1 MDQSRVTHGWSGSI
15 RKFLDQPKSLIEEA
29 LIAHINTLFGH
40 GASGSQIDAWAEEI
54 DVLKA
59 TFRDLAI
66 SRQDSLNWSVVLE
79 YELPLE
85 GGRRPDVII
94 LGPNKIFVFEFKQD
108 IALHRA
114 HIDQVAAYARD
125 LCEYHSR
132 THGIPVIP
140 YLVPT
145 KTNKF
150 SQIKDNVIV
159 LSPDQIASHLD
170 VIPEAEP
177 IDLEDWLEG
186 DYAPLPTLIAA
197 AKMIF
202 RNERLPAIKRAESL
216 GVGKAVEALKKISN
230 DSKNNCERSLAFVSG
245 VPGAGKT
252 LVGLQFVYEHSNE
265 KGNAIF
271 LSGNRPLVEVL
282 RDALKS
288 GAFVKDLHA
297 YIKSYGLT
305 AKIPSQH
312 IVVFD
317 EAQRAWDSVHMNI
330 KNSVP
335 FSEPELLIGIGEK
348 IPEWAM
354 LVGLIGHGQE
364 INSGEEAGMPG
375 WNDALNS
382 KTAKSKWKIYSP
394 PRFSKDFSDH
404 DVEEIPELDL
414 TKTLRSKQAEDL
426 HKWVEGLLSG
436 SLSAAA
442 RFADKIWLQNYPIFI
457 TRDLDEAKSYIK
469 RLYEDQ
475 ETKRYGILAS
485 SKDKILPQ
493 FGINNDFQSTQRVKN
508 ANWYNNGLGET
519 GSCCNLEEPVTE
531 FACQGLELD
540 MAIVA
545 WGNDFL
551 WDGNE
556 WILKKMRPKYVQKD
570 PHQLR
575 MNSYRVLLT
584 RSRDGVIIFI
594 PPLSEFD
601 KTEHALLASG
611 AKILMEEIPLAL
623 SS

>member
-1 MDQSRVTHGWSGSI
+1 MDQNRITHGWSGSI
-15 RKFLDQPKSLIEEA
+15 REFLSQPKSLIEEA
-29 LIAHINTLFGH
+29 LIGHINSLFGH
-40 GASGSQIDAWAEEI
+40 GASRLQLDAWTEEI
-54 DVLKA
+54 DILRNS
-59 TFRDLAI
+59 FRDLSIA
-66 SRQDSLNWSVVLE
+66 RQDCLDWSVVLE

-94 LGPNKIFVFEFKQD
+94 LGPNKVLVLEFKQD
-108 IALHRA
+108 LVLHRA
-114 HIDQVAAYARD
+114 SIDQVAAYARD
-125 LCEYHSR
+125 LAEYHSS
-132 THGIPVIP
+132 THGVPVIP
-140 YLVPT
+140 FLIPT
-145 KTNKF
+145 KSN
-150 SQIKDNVIV
+150 SHSEMKDNVLV
-159 LSPDQIASHLD
+159 LSPDQIAPYFDS
-170 VIPEAEP
+170 IPVSEP
-177 IDLEDWLEG
+177 IRLEEWLEG

-216 GVGKAVEALKKISN
+216 GVGKAVEALKKISI
-230 DSKNNCERSLAFVSG
+230 DSKTNSERALAFVSG
-245 VPGAGKT
+245 VPGSGKT

-271 LSGNRPLVEVL
+271 LSGNGPLVEVL

-317 EAQRAWDSVHMNI
+317 EAQRAWDAEHMNT

-348 IPEWAM
+348 IPNWAT

-364 INSGEEAGMPG
+364 INAGEEAGIPG
-375 WNDALNS
+375 WNDALKS
-382 KTAKSKWKIYSP
+382 ETAKTKWKIYSP
-394 PRFSKDFSDH
+394 PRFSQDFTGH
-404 DVEEIPELDL
+404 EVQEIPELDL

-426 HKWVEGLLSG
+426 HKWVEDLLTG
-436 SLSAAA
+436 SLASAASYA
-442 RFADKIWLQNYPIFI
+442 ERIRMQNYPIFL
-457 TRDLDEAKSYIK
+457 TRNLDEAKSHIL
-469 RLYEDQ
+469 RLYENQ

-485 SKDKILPQ
+485 SKDKILPK
-493 FGINNDFQSTQRVKN
+493 FGINNDFQSTKRVKN
-508 ANWYNNGLGET
+508 ANWYNRNLGEA
-519 GSCCNLEEPVTE
+519 GSCCNLEDPVTE

-551 WDGNE
+551 WDGTN

-575 MNSYRVLLT
+575 LNSYRVLLT

-594 PPLSEFD
+594 PPLPEFD

-611 AKILMEEIPLAL
+611 ARLLIEEIPFAL
-623 SS
+623 TS